1 MEQLE
6 LISICSAESADSPS
20 RADGQESKPS
30 HSAKSKNTPSESCEK
45 TSQEFGYSKTFGN
58 FQQLNFASLSCLP
71 EATRASLSAKP
82 GSAEA
87 RKMTAT
93 SGLRCLE
100 LSEHQGRL
108 GYSLKMLLDTLRW
121 ASTKCLLTWKAKT
134 TPCNQLL
141 FQLAPWTP
149 RTDEIE
155 SGYWQTPRATD
166 YKGAHNPK
174 TVKDTLNRM
183 GQPTNLQEQVAAIHH
198 GLWATPRS
206 CAAMSS
212 RCNENRELQTS
223 QLGNASREIAFADSN
238 NARRVK
244 QWRAKSI
251 QSELVTAECHCRDVA
266 NANDSRK
273 KPSWNDRRV
282 GREQKPIKNTR
293 NDDFKGWSAE
303 PDVGR
308 VAHGIP
314 RRVDRLRG
322 LGNAIVPQ
330 VAYEI
335 IKAMIEADES
345 A

>member
-6 LISICSAESADSPS
+6 LISIYSAESEDSPL

-30 HSAKSKNTPSESCEK
+30 HSAKSKNTPSESSEK

-134 TPCNQLL
+134 TPCNRLL

-155 SGYWQTPRATD
+155 SGLLPTPTNRSVMNMWQTAE
-166 YKGAHNPK
+166 YLIK
-174 TVKDTLNRM
+174 TNGVRRSGVKVGSSIAWTIAKWHLLNG
-183 GQPTNLQEQVAAIHH
+183 GQ
-198 GLWATPRS
+198 
-206 CAAMSS
+206 
-212 RCNENRELQTS
+212 
-223 QLGNASREIAFADSN
+223 
-238 NARRVK
+238 K
-244 QWRAKSI
+244 
-251 QSELVTAECHCRDVA
+251 
-266 NANDSRK
+266 
-273 KPSWNDRRV
+273 
-282 GREQKPIKNTR
+282 
-293 NDDFKGWSAE
+293 
-303 PDVGR
+303 
-308 VAHGIP
+308 
-314 RRVDRLRG
+314 
-322 LGNAIVPQ
+322 
-330 VAYEI
+330 
-335 IKAMIEADES
+335 IKANPDPCFYEMMMGYPKDWTALQHSETQS
-345 A
+345 FRPSHTKSSKQ